1 MIVWVRSP
9 SARPRKEEPK
19 MAKAKDK
26 PDTRQLLAK
35 VVSNLETLTDSIK
48 ELQLAMA
55 DGQEVPDEAEKPKI
69 TLEQVRSILADKSR
83 AGFTAEVRS
92 IIESFGANRLSEID
106 AKDYEA
112 VLAKAEVLGDG

>member
-1 MIVWVRSP
+1 MRLP
-9 SARPRKEEPK
+9 SARRRKEEPK

-26 PDTRQLLAK
+26 PDIRQLLAK
-35 VVSNLETLTDSIK
+35 VISDVETLTGSIK
-48 ELQLAMA
+48 ELQLAMG
-55 DGQEVPDEAEKPKI
+55 DGQRESETQAETEKLPAI
-69 TLEQVRSILADKSR
+69 TLEQVRGILADKSR
-83 AGFTAEVRS
+83 AGFTTEVRS